1 MTSPNAN
8 APTPRPLPST
18 APTASDQTPQP
29 PTFVAIDAHPRL
41 FARLFAV
48 DLPAPLA
55 DLPSP
60 DWLIAALAPA
70 PDVAAPAEPSAPS
83 HPFHFKKPDDAVRQA
98 VRALLR
104 VGGFKPTGR
113 SKPSP
118 EYLARAAAEGT
129 LASINAA
136 VDVGNAAS
144 LHSGLPLS
152 VVDRDRLTAPL
163 SIRLGQT
170 GERYAFN
177 QSGQQIDLGG
187 LILLADAEGPS
198 ANAVKDAQRTK
209 THSATQRLLVIIWGD
224 SALSSLTEA
233 TRQAAIAAFERLGAR
248 VLEVATRATGT

>member
-1 MTSPNAN
+1 MTPPNAPQ
-8 APTPRPLPST
+8 PTPD
-18 APTASDQTPQP
+18 APHAI
-29 PTFVAIDAHPRL
+29 AIDAHPRL
-41 FARLFAV
+41 LARVFAV

-60 DWLIAALAPA
+60 DWLVAALAPDPKA
-70 PDVAAPAEPSAPS
+70 TGTP
-83 HPFHFKKPDDAVRQA
+83 HPFLFDKPTDAVRQA

-152 VVDRDRLTAPL
+152 VLDRDRLTEPL
-163 SIRLGQT
+163 CIRLGQT

-177 QSGQQIDLGG
+177 QSGQQIDLSG
-187 LILLADAEGPS
+187 LILLADAQGPS

-209 THSATQRLLVIIWGD
+209 TDGATRRLIVVIWGD
-224 SALSSLTEA
+224 SALAALTEA

-248 VLEVATRATGT
+248 VHDVATRATGT